1 MSDLQNPLLQK
12 AEDQIESQLTPENR
26 DNYLRIVIAGMHA
39 AFANGPTGILASL
52 KTAKDPLTEAAQ
64 GAVSLVFILRKQA
77 KGVMPAKAMVP
88 ASFTLMLGALD
99 FLDRTGII
107 KIGNPELVQ
116 ATHIW
121 TNFLMKLSKITPD
134 MLAQMT
140 QHVHAITKD
149 PAAMHAVNLK
159 AGIASHTDVP
169 PGTPATPAPGGPLM
183 GMPQA

>member
-1 MSDLQNPLLQK
+1 VSDLKNPLLAR
-12 AEDQIESQLTPENR
+12 AEDQIESQLAPENR
-26 DNYLRIVIAGMHA
+26 ANYLKIVVAGMHA
-39 AFANGPTGILASL
+39 GLEGGPNSILASL
-52 KTAKDPLTEAAQ
+52 KTAKDPLTAAAQ

-99 FLDRTGII
+99 FLDRTGIM

-121 TNFLMKLSKITPD
+121 TNFIMKLSKITPQV
-134 MLAQMT
+134 LAQMT
-140 QHVHAITKD
+140 QRVHGITKD
-149 PAAMHAVNLK
+149 PAAMHKVNLK

-169 PGTPATPAPGGPLM
+169 PVAPAAV
-183 GMPQA
+183 PQA